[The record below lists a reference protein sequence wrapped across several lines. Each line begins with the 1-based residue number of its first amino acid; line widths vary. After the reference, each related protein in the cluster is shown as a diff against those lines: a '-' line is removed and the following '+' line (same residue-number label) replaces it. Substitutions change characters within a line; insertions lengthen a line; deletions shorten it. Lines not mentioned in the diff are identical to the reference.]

1 MFPSLR
7 LHLVDRG
14 AETAFARFPFQPS
27 PLFLPGVEIMKLTGT
42 TSVDPWKHILY
53 VLQRDCSSSSL
64 ERRANRES
72 SRGQHTSQRAGEARR
87 PARTAL
93 PYFPTCVTINVLD
106 RTDRTATLA
115 WHDPTSCHYDDQ
127 HWHRA
132 AAQCNG
138 VCAMTGALITRGT
151 EVFRPSRRKNP
162 APCNAHAMILASAL
176 QALPLL
182 DAAI

>member
-1 MFPSLR
+1 
-7 LHLVDRG
+7 
-14 AETAFARFPFQPS
+14 
-27 PLFLPGVEIMKLTGT
+27 MKLTR
-42 TSVDPWKHILY
+42 TSGDPWKHILY
-53 VLQRDCSSSSL
+53 HLQQDCSSSSR
-64 ERRANRES
+64 ERRENRES
-72 SRGQHTSQRAGEARR
+72 SRGQHTSQRAHEARR
-87 PARTAL
+87 PARTAQ
-93 PYFPTCVTINVLD
+93 PYFPTCVTISVLD

-127 HWHRA
+127 RWHRA

-151 EVFRPSRRKNP
+151 DVFRPSRRKTNL

-182 DAAI
+182 EVVI

>member
-1 MFPSLR
+1 M
-7 LHLVDRG
+7 
-14 AETAFARFPFQPS
+14 Q
-27 PLFLPGVEIMKLTGT
+27 LTRTNG
-42 TSVDPWKHILY
+42 DPWKHILY
-53 VLQRDCSSSSL
+53 VLQQDCSSSRGD
-64 ERRANRES
+64 ERKANRES
-72 SRGQHTSQRAGEARR
+72 PRGR
-87 PARTAL
+87 PGGTAA
-93 PYFPTCVTINVLD
+93 PYFPTCVKISVLD

-127 HWHRA
+127 RWHRA

-151 EVFRPSRRKNP
+151 DIFRPSRRKTNL

-182 DAAI
+182 DSAI